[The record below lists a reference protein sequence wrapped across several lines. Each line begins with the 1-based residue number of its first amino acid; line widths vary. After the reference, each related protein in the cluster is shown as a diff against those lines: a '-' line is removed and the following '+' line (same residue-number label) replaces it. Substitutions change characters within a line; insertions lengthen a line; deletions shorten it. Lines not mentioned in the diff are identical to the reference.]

1 VIYGVVPQVFGRF
14 IDFSLYRW
22 EYNFRASVIVGVVGA
37 GGIGFQIMLALRL
50 MQYQQLLVGL
60 FFVLVLVVLV
70 DSVGNA
76 IRKKL
81 AF

>member
-1 VIYGVVPQVFGRF
+1 
-14 IDFSLYRW
+14 
-22 EYNFRASVIVGVVGA
+22 
-37 GGIGFQIMLALRL
+37 MLALRL

-60 FFVLVLVVLV
+60 LFVLVLVILV